1 MAKLFRRVFTRTGS
15 RQFYRIVLLI
25 FSIVM
30 TLGALLFPIALRPE
44 ALPIQVG
51 DVAAQDI
58 VAPQADTY
66 VSQVLTAKAKE
77 EAAKNVTPRYLP
89 SDPSINRGQLEILQK
104 SLNFITSVRNDKFAD
119 KIQQISDLS
128 SLTYIPIT
136 TEQAG
141 EILLLPEEQWNVVQD
156 ESLSVL
162 EQIMRRTIRDSQ
174 VQDSINNIPS
184 LINYSLSV
192 EQAGLVDLLVSPL
205 IVPNSLYSEEETQKA
220 KEQAESTVGDISKT
234 YAEGQAI
241 VLRGQIITAE
251 QWEALNHFDLI
262 RPNRKLQD
270 ILSTSAVTLV
280 LAAFIVLY
288 FSRRKVSTIT
298 DLRYLTVIAIGF
310 LIFLYA
316 AKIIIPNRA
325 IVPYFF
331 PLAAYALV
339 LVTLFNLETSII
351 FSLVLCVLVTH
362 GVSSSVEL
370 TLFYLITSLVGALA
384 LGKGKKFSHFLW
396 AGVAIAASG
405 ILVIT
410 GYRLSN
416 PGTDL
421 IGLVT
426 LFGAT
431 ALNGFASVS
440 LALLMQIL
448 LAQLLGLPTP
458 MYLIELSRSDQPLLK
473 QILQQSPGTY
483 QHSLQVANLAEQAAQ
498 SIGADALLTRVGA
511 MYHDAGKS
519 VNPQFFIENQ
529 VPGNIDS
536 HDDMDPVIAA
546 QTIIQHVQNGV
557 DLAAK
562 YHLPPR
568 ITDFIREHHGT
579 QITRYQFNRAL
590 EQQNGDI
597 SKVDV
602 ELFRY
607 PGPKPQTKET
617 GILMLADGCEAR
629 ARSDVPKNE
638 EQLKDLIKKVFNY
651 IMSEGL
657 LDNTNL
663 TLRDLNHIQ
672 DSFFHTLSNTYH
684 ARIQYPEIKT
694 ESTPVNSR

>member
-1 MAKLFRRVFTRTGS
+1 
-15 RQFYRIVLLI
+15 
-25 FSIVM
+25 
-30 TLGALLFPIALRPE
+30 
-44 ALPIQVG
+44 
-51 DVAAQDI
+51 
-58 VAPQADTY
+58 
-66 VSQVLTAKAKE
+66 
-77 EAAKNVTPRYLP
+77 
-89 SDPSINRGQLEILQK
+89 
-104 SLNFITSVRNDKFAD
+104 
-119 KIQQISDLS
+119 
-128 SLTYIPIT
+128 
-136 TEQAG
+136 
-141 EILLLPEEQWNVVQD
+141 
-156 ESLSVL
+156 
-162 EQIMRRTIRDSQ
+162 
-174 VQDSINNIPS
+174 
-184 LINYSLSV
+184 
-192 EQAGLVDLLVSPL
+192 LV
-205 IVPNSLYSEEETQKA
+205 
-220 KEQAESTVGDISKT
+220 
-234 YAEGQAI
+234 
-241 VLRGQIITAE
+241 
-251 QWEALNHFDLI
+251 
-262 RPNRKLQD
+262 
-270 ILSTSAVTLV
+270 
-280 LAAFIVLY
+280 
-288 FSRRKVSTIT
+288 
-298 DLRYLTVIAIGF
+298 
-310 LIFLYA
+310 
-316 AKIIIPNRA
+316 
-325 IVPYFF
+325 
-331 PLAAYALV
+331 
-339 LVTLFNLETSII
+339 
-351 FSLVLCVLVTH
+351 
-362 GVSSSVEL
+362 
-370 TLFYLITSLVGALA
+370 TSLVGALA

-498 SIGADALLTRVGA
+498 TIGADALLTRVGA

-519 VNPQFFIENQ
+519 VNAQFFIENQ

-557 DLAAK
+557 KLAGK

-638 EQLKDLIKKVFNY
+638 EQLKGIIKKVFNY
-651 IMSEGL
+651 LISEGL

-663 TLRDLNHIQ
+663 TLRDLTHIQ
-672 DSFFHTLSNTYH
+672 DSFFNTLSNTYH
-684 ARIQYPEIKT
+684 ARIQYPEIKP
-694 ESTPVNSR
+694 ESTTVDSR